1 MHSIL
6 CIAVVV
12 CACLSAFA
20 QPGPREVP
28 ERPAGEGLAPPIV
41 NALDRVALSLNGA
54 WRVIV
59 DPYDAGSVAYLGA
72 PMRPGWAEDVER
84 TRPEQRFEHD
94 YDAADALE
102 VPGDWNSQRAELYH
116 YEGAVFYRR
125 VFSFEPTAGM
135 RQFLHFGAVN
145 RHASVWLND
154 EYLGSHHVGFTPFAF
169 EVTGKLRDGEN
180 SVVVRVDNRRRAEDV
195 PALMTDWWNYGGI
208 TREVSLLEVP
218 ETFIRS
224 WDARLIEGDSIQ
236 VDVTVD
242 GPGAAGAELRVRV
255 PELGLSWGAAADESG
270 RATVLMPFP
279 ESGVK
284 WSPETPK
291 LYEVVIQL
299 GETRVRDRV
308 GFRRIETRGREIV
321 LNGEAVFLRGISIH
335 EEGPVGGRRAWS
347 EADARVLLG
356 WAKELG
362 CNFVRLAHYTH
373 NEHMVRV
380 ADELGLMVWGE
391 IPVYWV
397 LQFEN
402 KVTNAYA
409 RAHLREMIERDRNRA
424 SVVVWSVGNENHADA
439 EQTAFRVRLAG
450 LARELDS
457 SRLISAA
464 CFARMVREDG
474 ELARMVIDDP
484 FGEAADVLAINEYVG
499 WYHDHTRSLAGVT
512 VETKWEKPFVLSEF
526 GAGVKQGLHGESEEV
541 WTEEFGERF
550 YRDQLD
556 WCEELRE
563 AGVLQGI
570 SPWILRD
577 FRSPR
582 RPLGGVQ
589 DGFNRKGLISERGV
603 KKGVFGVV
611 RERYEKWAGEDG
623 GSE

>member
-1 MHSIL
+1 MRCIFS
-6 CIAVVV
+6 IAVVV
-12 CACLSAFA
+12 CLCVSALA
-20 QPGPREVP
+20 QPLPRQTPGVP
-28 ERPAGEGLAPPIV
+28 EGEGVAPPIV
-41 NALDRVALSLNGA
+41 NALDRVAFSLNGM

-72 PMRPGWAEDVER
+72 PMRPGWAEHVER
-84 TRPEQRFEHD
+84 TRPEQLIEHD
-94 YDAADALE
+94 YDTAQTLE
-102 VPGDWNSQRAELYH
+102 VPGDWSSQRDDLYH
-116 YEGAVFYRR
+116 YEGTVFYRKT
-125 VFSFEPTAGM
+125 FSFEPTPGM

-154 EYLGSHHVGFTPFAF
+154 EYLGSHHVGFTPFSF
-169 EVTGKLRDGEN
+169 DVTGKFREGEN
-180 SVVVRVDNRRRAEDV
+180 SVAVRVDNRRRAEDV

-218 ETFIRS
+218 ETFVRS

-242 GPGAAGAELRVRV
+242 GPGASGAELRVRI

-270 RATVLMPFP
+270 RATVRMPFP
-279 ESGVK
+279 GTGVK
-284 WSPETPK
+284 WSPESPR
-291 LYEVVIQL
+291 LYDLVVQL
-299 GETRVRDRV
+299 GEQSVTDRV
-308 GFRRIETRGREIV
+308 GFRRIETRGRDIL
-321 LNGEAVFLRGISIH
+321 LNGEPVFLRGISIH
-335 EEGPVGGRRAWS
+335 EEGPIGGRRAWS
-347 EADARVLLG
+347 ESDARTLLG
-356 WAKELG
+356 WAKDLG

-397 LQFEN
+397 LEFQNE
-402 KVTNAYA
+402 VTRAYA
-409 RAHLREMIERDRNRA
+409 RTHLTEMIERDRNRA
-424 SVVVWSVGNENHADA
+424 SVVIWSVGNENRADA
-439 EQTAFRVRLAG
+439 AQTAFRVDLAR
-450 LARELDS
+450 LARELDT

-464 CFARMVREDG
+464 CFARMRRENG
-474 ELARMVIDDP
+474 KLARMVIDDP

-499 WYHDHTRSLAGVT
+499 WYGGHTRDLAGVT
-512 VETKWEKPFVLSEF
+512 VETKWEKPFMLSEF
-526 GAGVKQGLHGESEEV
+526 GAGVKQGLHGDPEEV

-556 WCEELRE
+556 WCDELRE
-563 AGVLQGI
+563 AGMLQGI

-582 RPLGGVQ
+582 RLLGGVQ

-603 KKGVFGVV
+603 KKGIFEVV
-611 RERYEKWAGEDG
+611 RERYERWAGEDAPD
-623 GSE
+623 